1 MAVGADIFLDHH
13 STTPVDAR
21 VVDVMLPYFTE
32 HFANP
37 HSTEHNSGLQAGIA
51 VERARATL
59 AQMIGARRTDDV
71 VFTSGATE
79 SNNLAL
85 RGIAANQKGQFLSS
99 PLEHSSIQAT
109 LSGLVSEGHASRQV
123 AIHHD
128 GRIDLTALE
137 AAIGPKTTLVSIQA
151 ANGEIGTIQDVH
163 AIGLLCRE
171 RSILFHTDAVQAF
184 GHVAID
190 VERDGIDLMSLSAHK
205 LHGPKGIGA
214 LYVSD
219 RARAMLRPV
228 ITGGGQQGGLRAG
241 TVPTPLVVGFA
252 RAAELMRDEGAEHD
266 RRIAAM
272 RDKLLA
278 LLCERVG
285 GISVNGSLAER
296 LPGNLN
302 VCIEG
307 IDADSLLLMLP
318 DVALSTGSACSSGA
332 LSPSP
337 ILLAL
342 GLSSTQAASA
352 LRFGLARTTTP
363 DQVDAAVTKIAAA
376 VGRLRA

>member
-1 MAVGADIFLDHH
+1 MAVEIFLDYH
-13 STTPVDAR
+13 STTPVDPR
-21 VVDVMLPYFTE
+21 VVNVMLPFFTQ

-37 HSTEHNSGLQAGIA
+37 HSSEHNAGLQAARA
-51 VERARATL
+51 VETARATL
-59 AQMIGARRTDDV
+59 ARMIGARRADNI

-85 RGIAANQKGQFLSS
+85 RGIAANKKGQFLSS

-109 LSGLVSEGHASRQV
+109 LSGLASEGLVTRHVS
-123 AIHHD
+123 IHHD
-128 GRIDLTALE
+128 GRVDLAALE
-137 AAIGPKTTLVSIQA
+137 AAIGSKTTLVSIQA
-151 ANGEIGTIQDVH
+151 ANGEIGTIQDVR

-171 RSILFHTDAVQAF
+171 RSVLFHTDAVQAF
-184 GHVAID
+184 GHIAID

-214 LYVSD
+214 LYVSE
-219 RARAMLRPV
+219 RARPLLRPQ

-252 RAAELMRDEGAEHD
+252 RATELMCDEGAEHD

-272 RDKLLA
+272 RDQLLA
-278 LLCERVG
+278 LLRERVG

-318 DVALSTGSACSSGA
+318 DIALSTGSACSSGA
-332 LSPSP
+332 LSASP
-337 ILLAL
+337 TLLAL

-352 LRFGLARTTTP
+352 LRFGLARTTTL
-363 DQVDAAVTKIAAA
+363 DQVEAAVTQIAAA